1 MVTDRKMQLS
11 ELDDRVGVSVVTLSY
26 LKIGKVKAIRFSI
39 LNVIWREL
47 NSQLEDI
54 LEYTSVENDQE

>member
-1 MVTDRKMQLS
+1 MVTDLKMQLS